1 MERLLT
7 DLEPHW
13 LERDGRR
20 FGLIFRCPLQGKND
34 WWQVVIVEPAPKF
47 EGRDSQYEAI
57 VRSGAAAEG
66 MWQPANEAAPWSIP
80 NIETANFETLTV
92 TPSVDGS
99 AGGLWH
105 GFITNGEI
113 Q

>member
-1 MERLLT
+1 MRLT
-7 DLEPHW
+7 ELEPHW

-20 FGLIFRCPLQGKND
+20 FGVIFRCPTKPD

-47 EGRDSQYEAI
+47 RGADSQYEAI
-57 VRSGAAAEG
+57 KRSGAAAEG
-66 MWQPANEAAPWSIP
+66 MWQPANESAPWQIDA
-80 NIETANFETLTV
+80 IESATFGTLTI

-105 GFITNGEI
+105 GHVTNGEI
-113 Q
+113 VGGL